1 MATSRPRITVTLTDE
16 VMDVLKRYSDASGD
30 TVSSIVFQILDNS
43 KQVFEAGIHMVNTAK
58 QMDIDA
64 RKALVQ
70 SLEPELVHVQKFSMD
85 TLDRA
90 RRTLQ
95 GSPSVCAGESE
106 GEGVAEG
113 ANPLAINK
121 GVRSNKTHQISA
133 KTHKTDKKKPT
144 SIWLATNQGGKK

>member
-43 KQVFEAGIHMVNTAK
+43 KQVFEAGIQMVNTAK
-58 QMDIDA
+58 QMDMDA

-70 SLEPELVHVQKFSMD
+70 SLEPELAHVQKFSID
-85 TLDRA
+85 TLDRV
-90 RRTLQ
+90 RRTPQ
-95 GSPSVCAGESE
+95 ASPSVCAGESA
-106 GEGVAEG
+106 GEGVAEV

-121 GVRSNKTHQISA
+121 GVRSNKTHQNSA
-133 KTHKTDKKKPT
+133 KPYEPEEKKVSPV
-144 SIWLATNQGGKK
+144 WLATTKGG

>member
-43 KQVFEAGIHMVNTAK
+43 KQVFEAGIQMVNTAK
-58 QMDIDA
+58 QMDMDA

-70 SLEPELVHVQKFSMD
+70 SLEPELAHVQKFSID
-85 TLDRA
+85 TLDRM
-90 RRTLQ
+90 RRTPQ
-95 GSPSVCAGESE
+95 ASPSVCAGE
-106 GEGVAEG
+106 GVAEV

-144 SIWLATNQGGKK
+144 SVWLATSQGGK

>member
-30 TVSSIVFQILDNS
+30 TVSSIVFQIFDNS
-43 KQVFEAGIHMVNTAK
+43 KQVFEAGIQMVNTAK
-58 QMDIDA
+58 QMDMDA

-70 SLEPELVHVQKFSMD
+70 SLEPELAHVQKFSID
-85 TLDRA
+85 TLDRV
-90 RRTLQ
+90 RRTPQ
-95 GSPSVCAGESE
+95 ASPSVCAGESA
-106 GEGVAEG
+106 GEGVAEV

-144 SIWLATNQGGKK
+144 SVWLATSQGGK